1 MMPPDTTDPHDL
13 SLPIL
18 YQDEHLVAVHKPSGL
33 LVHRSPIDRQET
45 RFALQTVRN
54 QLGRHVYG
62 VHRLDKGT
70 SGILLFALSP
80 EAGRTLSQAF
90 EAQQVDKRYLAVVR
104 GWPDAQ
110 GEIDYPLS
118 RQPDEREPGPVTPA
132 PPQSAHSSYQR
143 LATVE
148 LPVAVERYPSS
159 RYALLALTRT
169 LAAATS
175 CAATSSTSATRSSAT
190 PPTAAAGI
198 TACLPSALPSTACCW
213 PPPGCVCRT
222 RSAVKH

>member
-1 MMPPDTTDPHDL
+1 M
-13 SLPIL
+13 
-18 YQDEHLVAVHKPSGL
+18 HKPSGL

-54 QLGRHVYG
+54 QYG
-62 VHRLDKGT
+62 PPCVWRASAGQGHT

-90 EAQQVDKRYLAVVR
+90 EAQQVDKRYLATR
-104 GWPDAQ
+104 GARLTDAQ

-118 RQPDEREPGPVTPA
+118 RQPDGLNPAVTPA

-148 LPVAVERYPSS
+148 LPVAVEHYPSS
-159 RYALLALTRT
+159 RYALLALTPRT
-169 LAAATS
+169 GRRAS
-175 CAATSSTSATRSSAT
+175 SVNATSSTSTVRPSDATGRGPA
-190 PPTAAAGI
+190 
-198 TACLPSALPSTACCW
+198 
-213 PPPGCVCRT
+213 
-222 RSAVKH
+222 